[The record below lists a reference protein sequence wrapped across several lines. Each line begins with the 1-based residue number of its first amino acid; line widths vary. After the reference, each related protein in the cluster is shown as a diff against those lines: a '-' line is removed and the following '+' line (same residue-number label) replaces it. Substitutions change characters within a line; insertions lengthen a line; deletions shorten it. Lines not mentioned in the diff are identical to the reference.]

1 MKNLTYLA
9 AASILFLGVSACNN
23 QKDASADTDSTE
35 AINDNQ
41 EMVVAEKPAVKSGKY
56 INLSTGKDVYIISD
70 SLSGVAIDSLSRS
83 PIMFYYNPIT
93 LDTLY
98 ANGLVVNNM
107 LINDGDGKYR
117 LDDTKIKIDGDE
129 IKIKNGDSKIKIDGN
144 DMKIKDANG
153 KTKVDDNEEF
163 KTKDADGKVKIDE
176 ERIKVKPSN

>member
-9 AASILFLGVSACNN
+9 AASILFLGASACNN
-23 QKDASADTDSTE
+23 QKDASADATE
-35 AINDNQ
+35 ASNNNQ
-41 EMVVAEKPAVKSGKY
+41 EMAVVQKPVVKSGKY
-56 INLSTGKDVYIISD
+56 INLSTGQDVYIISD
-70 SLSGVAIDSLSRS
+70 SISGIAIDSLSRS
-83 PIMFYYNPIT
+83 PIQFYYDPVT

-129 IKIKNGDSKIKIDGN
+129 IKIKNGGSKIKIDGD
-144 DMKIKDANG
+144 DMKIKDPNG

-163 KTKDADGKVKIDE
+163 KSKDANGKVKIDE
-176 ERIKVKPSN
+176 KGMKVKPNN